1 MSNWSTLALAW
12 LRRSWPSRLTLLSAP
27 FGFQDIQIENE
38 SGKTVS
44 VLPLTDWG
52 VPDYYELVL
61 VTSDKM
67 ADDNPETIQKFVRA
81 VQRGYD
87 AAAEDP
93 DAAIAALLEN
103 NADASE
109 EVENASIKLLAPFW
123 TDGGTVDF
131 GTQTEENW
139 QRYADWLK
147 ANGLL
152 GEDVNG
158 SDAFT
163 NEFVEEAS
171 KRISAVER

>member
-1 MSNWSTLALAW
+1 MSNWSTLASAW
-12 LRRSWPSRLTLLSAP
+12 LRRLYHKQVDAVIGAYWVYET
-27 FGFQDIQIENE
+27 FQIENE
-38 SGKTVS
+38 SGETVS

-67 ADDNPETIQKFVRA
+67 VKDNPETIQKFVRA

-103 NADASE
+103 NADASAD
-109 EVENASIKLLAPFW
+109 VENASIKLLAPFW
-123 TDGGTVDF
+123 TDGGTVAF

-139 QRYADWLK
+139 ARYADWLK

-152 GEDVNG
+152 GEDVDS

-163 NEFVEEAS
+163 NKFVEEAS
-171 KRISAVER
+171 AD